1 MQFFNE
7 TIMQNNKYCGTAAD
21 YQPVSED
28 QSRVVIMYGL
38 KEDGE
43 KAEWYQ
49 LNFYKKQGKP
59 SFDQVKDAIIA
70 DIDKQTDEKIL
81 NGYQFTPDGAEEPIV
96 VWLSKE
102 NQTNFSEA
110 HRLQIVPIKFKLNET
125 EDKQAIYHEFENFEE
140 LDRFYKGGVQY
151 INQCLNEGWQ
161 RKDSM
166 DWTPYA
172 EALQPV
178 TEEVNAESEAPK
190 KTTKKK

>member
-1 MQFFNE
+1 M
-7 TIMQNNKYCGTAAD
+7 NNKYCGTAAD

-38 KEDGE
+38 KEIGDG

-49 LNFYKKQGKP
+49 IEFYKKQVAKP
-59 SFDQVKDAIIA
+59 TLQQVKDAIIA

-81 NGYQFTPDGAEEPIV
+81 NGYQFTPDGAEEPIT

-125 EDKQAIYHEFENFEE
+125 EDKQAIYHKFENFEE

-161 RKDSM
+161 RKDSI

-178 TEEVNAESEAPK
+178 TEEIKAESEAPK
-190 KTTKKK
+190 KTTNKK

>member
-1 MQFFNE
+1 MA
-7 TIMQNNKYCGTAAD
+7 NNKYCGAVAD

-38 KEDGE
+38 TENEG

-49 LNFYKKQGKP
+49 IDFYKKQGKP
-59 SFDQVKDAIIA
+59 SFEAAKKAILD

-81 NGYQFTPDGAEEPIV
+81 NGYEFIPDGAEAPIV

-102 NQTNFSEA
+102 SQTNFSEA

-125 EDKQAIYHEFENFEE
+125 EDKQPIYHEFETFEE

-151 INQCLNEGWQ
+151 INQCLNEGWA
-161 RKDSM
+161 RKDSI

-178 TEEVNAESEAPK
+178 TDQTQDGGEK
-190 KTTKKK
+190 KSTRKK